1 MEVHF
6 AEVPGLLLLFV
17 PVCVASNKAMDT
29 FANESLKSIIIGNLE
44 LEFLLVYFH

>member
-1 MEVHF
+1 
-6 AEVPGLLLLFV
+6 
-17 PVCVASNKAMDT
+17 MDT